1 MTIIDDGNLKPQN
14 NDLTMVRL
22 LLATL
27 VIYSH
32 SFYAVRGNDHDD
44 LTPILGAPISNYA
57 VDGFFILSGFLVYR
71 SLVTNNSLRFF
82 ALARLTRLWP
92 ALFVMTVLVTLCGLA
107 FTTSSLAGYFTG
119 KDTLKFLF
127 FNPTFVFYGVNLTG
141 VQCGAEPCNLNGSLW
156 TLPWEARCYVIL
168 AALGALR
175 LARAKPMTY
184 LILPATLA
192 FAVLWDVGTAYGLNH
207 MLGSGISYQFDRLDR
222 LWFAFALGITAYLFR
237 HRIPLSWWICLAL
250 LLVNVATQQLA
261 PAAGLHARAVF
272 MAYFVLCLGFLGLRK
287 TSVSSNWP
295 DYSYGMYIYAFP
307 VMFVLQRVFA
317 FESPYA
323 LAVCN
328 VLGTVP
334 LAALSWHV
342 IEKPALDQLKRYRK
356 RMAAA
361 PKHPEPLAPEVAA
374 PGAA

>member
-1 MTIIDDGNLKPQN
+1 
-14 NDLTMVRL
+14 MVRL

-32 SFYAVRGNDHDD
+32 SFYAVFGSDHDD
-44 LTPILGAPISNYA
+44 LTTILGAPISSYA

-92 ALFVMTVLVTLCGLA
+92 ALFVMVILVTLGGLA
-107 FTTSSLAGYFTG
+107 FTTSSVAGYFTG
-119 KDTLKFLF
+119 ADTLKFMF
-127 FNPTFVFYGVNLTG
+127 FNPTFVFSGTSLTG
-141 VQCGAEPCNLNGSLW
+141 VHCGAEPCNVNGSLW

-168 AALGALR
+168 AVLGAFR
-175 LARAKPMTY
+175 LAGAKPMTY

-192 FAVLWDVGTAYGLNH
+192 FAVLWDVGTANGLSH
-207 MLGSGISYQFDRLDR
+207 FLGSGISYQFERLDR
-222 LWFAFALGITAYLFR
+222 LWVAFALGIAAYLFR
-237 HRIPLSWWICLAL
+237 HRIPLSWWGCLAL
-250 LLVNVATQQLA
+250 LLVNIAVQRFA
-261 PAAGLHARAVF
+261 PAAGLHARAIF
-272 MAYFVLCLGFLGLRK
+272 MAYFVLCLGFLGVRK

-323 LAVCN
+323 LAICN

-334 LAALSWHV
+334 LAALSWHLV
-342 IEKPALDQLKRYRK
+342 EKPALDQLKRYRK
-356 RMAAA
+356 RMVTA
-361 PKHPEPLAPEVAA
+361 PKHPEPLAPEVVA

>member
-1 MTIIDDGNLKPQN
+1 MTVIDDKSLRPQN

-32 SFYAVRGNDHDD
+32 SFYAVFDDDHDD
-44 LTPILGAPISNYA
+44 LATTLGVPISNYA

-92 ALFVMTVLVTLCGLA
+92 ALFVMMIVVTLGGLA
-107 FTTSSLAGYFTG
+107 FTTSSLAAYFIGT
-119 KDTLKFLF
+119 DTLKFIF
-127 FNPTFVFYGVNLTG
+127 FNTTFVFYGANLTG
-141 VQCGAEPCNLNGSLW
+141 VHCGAELCNVNGSLW

-168 AALGALR
+168 ALLGGLR
-175 LARAKPMTY
+175 LAGAKPMTY

-192 FAVLWDVGTAYGLNH
+192 FAVLWDVGAANGLSH
-207 MLGSGISYQFDRLDR
+207 VLGRGISYQFERLDR
-222 LWFAFALGITAYLFR
+222 LWVAFALGIAAYLFR

-250 LLVNVATQQLA
+250 LLANIGVQQFV
-261 PAAGLHARAVF
+261 PPAGLHARAVF
-272 MAYFVLCLGFLGLRK
+272 MAYFVLCLGFLGVRK

-334 LAALSWHV
+334 LAALSWHFV
-342 IEKPALDQLKRYRK
+342 EKPALNQLKRYRK
-356 RMAAA
+356 RLATA
-361 PKHPEPLAPEVAA
+361 PKHPEPLAPEVVA